1 MAMIRD
7 PNWNGPGRG
16 PLIDDGMA
24 DPVTPA
30 PVAKPEPGYGGP
42 GPGVRPEPSY
52 GDPGF
57 GVKPV
62 PVAKPEPGYGGPG
75 PGVAPGSVVGGGG
88 GGGGGGKTVVSRV
101 QQGSGRSRVVVITY
115 SDGTTETLADPNIGE
130 ETGRSYRGTGKN
142 RIRITTWTDG
152 TFTEEADPEDDSD
165 DDGNDDD
172 DEDDTP
178 KFDEDSFGK
187 LKELLG
193 RLGLGSL
200 TTNVRDLIAKGVLG
214 GDAILF
220 ELRETPEFKT
230 RFAGNA
236 ARVKA
241 GLPELRP
248 LVYVALEAQ
257 YRETMK
263 ANGLN
268 VDLYDETKDFQAL
281 IEGDVSNAEL
291 QRRIVNGY
299 RAVSEADPEVVRQMQ
314 ELYNVTPGQLAQY
327 FLDPANTE
335 PVLTKQAA
343 AAAVAARGKEQ
354 GKLQLGKLTAE
365 DLVNRGYSE
374 AQAMAAFKILGEQ
387 KGLYEEMSGESALTE
402 GQKVGSVFG
411 YDVDSVEAV
420 KKRQATRKSPFLG
433 GGSYTKSTGQT
444 SGTVQTGLGVAE

>member
-1 MAMIRD
+1 MIRD
-7 PNWNGPGRG
+7 PNWDGPGPG
-16 PLIDDGMA
+16 PLIDDGEST
-24 DPVTPA
+24 PEVTPEQTA
-30 PVAKPEPGYGGP
+30 QIETAAQTAGGFFTGSQQDYIDDLVANRSRPGVQPGAGTFDQRMAALNTLITEGKAKPVSQP
-42 GPGVRPEPSY
+42 
-52 GDPGF
+52 DDDDDDD
-57 GVKPV
+57 
-62 PVAKPEPGYGGPG
+62 AKKE
-75 PGVAPGSVVGGGG
+75 AKKTGGGG
-88 GGGGGGKTVVSRV
+88 NDFDRDQTDAF
-101 QQGSGRSRVVVITY
+101 GS
-115 SDGTTETLADPNIGE
+115 
-130 ETGRSYRGTGKN
+130 
-142 RIRITTWTDG
+142 
-152 TFTEEADPEDDSD
+152 
-165 DDGNDDD
+165 
-172 DEDDTP
+172 
-178 KFDEDSFGK
+178 

-193 RLGLGSL
+193 RLGLSGL
-200 TTNVRDLIAKGVLG
+200 ATNVRDLIARGVLD

-257 YRETMK
+257 YRETMR

-268 VDLYDETKDFQAL
+268 AELYDNVKDFQAL

-299 RAVSEADPEVVRQMQ
+299 RAVNEADPEVIRQMQ

-327 FLDPANTE
+327 FLDPTNMAPTLE
-335 PVLTKQAA
+335 KQAA
-343 AAAVAARGKEQ
+343 AAAFAARGKEQ
-354 GKLQLGKLTAE
+354 GKMQLDKLTAE

-387 KGLYEEMSGESALTE
+387 KGLYEEMSGETALTE

-411 YDVDSVEAV
+411 FDVDSVEAV
-420 KKRQATRKSPFLG
+420 KKRQATRKSLFSG
-433 GGSYTKSTGQT
+433 GGSYTKTTGQT

>member
-1 MAMIRD
+1 MALVRD
-7 PNWNGPGRG
+7 PNWTGPGRG

-30 PVAKPEPGYGGP
+30 PVAPKTVQSSGPLMEIPE
-42 GPGVRPEPSY
+42 E
-52 GDPGF
+52 DAIAF
-57 GVKPV
+57 GVSRTPV
-62 PVAKPEPGYGGPG
+62 KG
-75 PGVAPGSVVGGGG
+75 
-88 GGGGGGKTVVSRV
+88 
-101 QQGSGRSRVVVITY
+101 TY
-115 SDGTTETLADPNIGE
+115 VE
-130 ETGRSYRGTGKN
+130 EIIDEDEDKDKDEDEDKDEYKN
-142 RIRITTWTDG
+142 EYKD
-152 TFTEEADPEDDSD
+152 EDEDE
-165 DDGNDDD
+165 

-200 TTNVRDLIAKGVLG
+200 TTNVRDLIAKGVLDR
-214 GDAILF
+214 DAILF

-327 FLDPANTE
+327 FLDPTNMAPTLE
-335 PVLTKQAA
+335 KQAA

-433 GGSYTKSTGQT
+433 GGSYTKTTGQT

>member
-1 MAMIRD
+1 MALVRD
-7 PNWNGPGRG
+7 PNWTGPGPG

-30 PVAKPEPGYGGP
+30 PVF
-42 GPGVRPEPSY
+42 
-52 GDPGF
+52 D
-57 GVKPV
+57 
-62 PVAKPEPGYGGPG
+62 
-75 PGVAPGSVVGGGG
+75 
-88 GGGGGGKTVVSRV
+88 
-101 QQGSGRSRVVVITY
+101 
-115 SDGTTETLADPNIGE
+115 DETNNDDWE
-130 ETGRSYRGTGKN
+130 EDASTRTFTGTGKN
-142 RIRITTWTDG
+142 RKRTSIWRNG
-152 TFTEEADPEDDSD
+152 PLSEPRTEDAPLDDP

-200 TTNVRDLIAKGVLG
+200 TTNVRDLIAKGVLD

-257 YRETMK
+257 YRETMR

-299 RAVSEADPEVVRQMQ
+299 RAVSEADPEVIRQMQ

-374 AQAMAAFKILGEQ
+374 AQAMAAFKILSEQ
-387 KGLYEEMSGESALTE
+387 KGLYQEMSGESALTE

-433 GGSYTKSTGQT
+433 GGSYTKTTGQT

>member
-1 MAMIRD
+1 MALVRD
-7 PNWNGPGRG
+7 PNWTGPGRG

-24 DPVTPA
+24 
-30 PVAKPEPGYGGP
+30 
-42 GPGVRPEPSY
+42 GPGV
-52 GDPGF
+52 DPN
-57 GVKPV
+57 
-62 PVAKPEPGYGGPG
+62 
-75 PGVAPGSVVGGGG
+75 
-88 GGGGGGKTVVSRV
+88 
-101 QQGSGRSRVVVITY
+101 
-115 SDGTTETLADPNIGE
+115 DGTNNDDWEEDASTRTFVGEGKNRKRKSVWRNGTQEEWRTEDAPLADPIDVPIVVKSKFTFTATQTAQINALAQQAGGYFSGE
-130 ETGRSYRGTGKN
+130 MQAYIDSLAAGNEGDAFDTLNRLTQLVTEGAAKYSGTGTGTGGTGTGTGG
-142 RIRITTWTDG
+142 TTTV
-152 TFTEEADPEDDSD
+152 
-165 DDGNDDD
+165 
-172 DEDDTP
+172 
-178 KFDEDSFGK
+178 DEDSFSK

-200 TTNVRDLIAKGVLG
+200 TTNVRDLIAKGVLD

-257 YRETMK
+257 YRETMR

-299 RAVSEADPEVVRQMQ
+299 RAVSEADPEVIRQMQ

-327 FLDPANTE
+327 FLDPANME

-433 GGSYTKSTGQT
+433 GGSYTKTTGQT